1 MCNRREVL
9 IVCGV
14 SLAFALL
21 FCWPLLLGMHSAV
34 IGDDWDTMLAIRVDA
49 YRQVMINHVLPIMDP
64 WRCGGLPLW
73 GNPISMVGG
82 LGFWLSLP
90 FGVFVGTRLEIILS
104 LAIGFG
110 TSYALGRVLGLK
122 PLSST
127 MIALTFCGSN
137 WYFLKMSI
145 GHLYAMQMMYE
156 PGILALLVLGW
167 YWRAALLLMFAVL
180 SGSPNLVYGV
190 FAIGLWCAIEAWWNW
205 KPELFVTFL
214 IVLGLAVWLLLPK
227 IVPVLEM
234 AALRPRSTIGAY
246 IENNPPLLLLRAL
259 LDRSVGFRD
268 ALNGYGWWELG
279 CYVGGFGALA
289 LVGALRGPT
298 TLSWTLTAV
307 VLGTFAYGHGLTRA
321 SLYDHLHLLPAFD
334 SLRAPSRFMVQVTL
348 MVAVLA
354 GYGAEWLAQIGWP
367 ETVLFI
373 ALFAAFDC
381 WLLDYPLLQMMTT
394 SHTVPVIST
403 EPFHQVGRESMLKA
417 SLDNA
422 ATSYC
427 YEYFEQGSYFAYT
440 W

>member
-1 MCNRREVL
+1 
-9 IVCGV
+9 
-14 SLAFALL
+14 
-21 FCWPLLLGMHSAV
+21 
-34 IGDDWDTMLAIRVDA
+34 
-49 YRQVMINHVLPIMDP
+49 MINHVLPIMDP

-73 GNPISMVGG
+73 GNPQSTVGG

-90 FGVFVGTRLEIILS
+90 LGVFVGTRLEIILS

-122 PLSST
+122 PLSSAV
-127 MIALTFCGSN
+127 IALTFCCST
-137 WYFLKMSI
+137 WYFMKMSI

-156 PGILALLVLGW
+156 PGILALLILGW

-205 KPELFVTFL
+205 RPELFVTFL
-214 IVLGLAVWLLLPK
+214 LAVGLAVWLLLPK
-227 IVPVLEM
+227 IIPVLEM
-234 AALRPRSTIGAY
+234 AELRPRSTIGAY
-246 IENNPPLLLLRAL
+246 IETNPPWLLFKAL
-259 LDRSVGFRD
+259 FDRTMQFRD
-268 ALNGYGWWELG
+268 APNGYGWWELG
-279 CYVGGFGALA
+279 CYVGGFGVFA
-289 LVGALRGPT
+289 VIGAACGRI
-298 TLSWTLTAV
+298 TLSWTLAAAI
-307 VLGTFAYGHGLTRA
+307 LLLLAYGNTGV
-321 SLYDHLHLLPAFD
+321 YDYLHPLPVFD
-334 SLRAPSRFMVQVTL
+334 DLRAPSRFMVQVTL

-403 EPFHQVGRESMLKA
+403 GPFHQVGRESMLKA

-427 YEYFEQGSYFAYT
+427 YEYFEQGSYFSYT